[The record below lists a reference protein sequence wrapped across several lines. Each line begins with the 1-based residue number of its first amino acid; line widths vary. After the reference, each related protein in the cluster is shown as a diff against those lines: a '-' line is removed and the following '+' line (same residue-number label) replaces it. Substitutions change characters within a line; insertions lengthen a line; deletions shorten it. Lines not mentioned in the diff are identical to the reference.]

1 MEQDPYKVLGVSRD
15 ASDDEIKK
23 AYRELSKKY
32 HPDLNP
38 GDESAAK
45 RMSEI
50 NAAYDRIQKGDT
62 GYGPG
67 SSYGGSGGYSGY
79 SGSGYGG
86 SSYGGS
92 GYGGSGYGGSG
103 YSQYGFYGFDDF
115 FSGFNGGGR
124 TREPQERSEYQAA
137 RSYIRNGM
145 YKEALNAL
153 SGVDY
158 SERDARWYYLHAM
171 ANYKGGNKVAALE
184 SAKRACEIEPENEEY
199 RKLLESIQSGSSYYD
214 DYTVRYSTSSPMP
227 GMSNLCVYGAAAA
240 CLSSMCGGYGLPF
253 LFCRC

>member
-15 ASDDEIKK
+15 ATDDEIKK

-67 SSYGGSGGYSGY
+67 SSYSQGNY
-79 SGSGYGG
+79 SGSGY
-86 SSYGGS
+86 SSSGN
-92 GYGGSGYGGSG
+92 GYGR
-103 YSQYGFYGFDDF
+103 YGFYGFDDF
-115 FSGFNGGGR
+115 FSGFTGSGGR
-124 TREPQERSEYQAA
+124 AREPQERSEYQAA

-171 ANYKGGNKVAALE
+171 ANYKGGNRVAALE

-199 RKLLESIQSGSSYYD
+199 RKLLQSIQSGSNYYD
-214 DYTVRYSTSSPMP
+214 DYTVRYSTSSPVP
-227 GMSNLCVYGAAAA
+227 GMSNVCVYGAAAV
-240 CLSSMCGGYGLPF
+240 CLSSMCGVRGLPF
-253 LFCRC
+253 LFCC